1 MFNTVDLRVHINTK
15 YITKQ
20 VRINPEYPYKSQ
32 EIYLVEEKKKENDL
46 VLKLDFEMFILET
59 FKFLLKEENDKLIKP
74 YQIDYSRINT
84 QLVYDKIHALL
95 KLTEYSKILQIF
107 ENNQVIFEKTNF
119 EKSIVNVFMKKYNK
133 NFNNM
138 NDCINYMKLNN
149 K

>member
-74 YQIDYSRINT
+74 YQIDYCKINT
-84 QLVYDKIHALL
+84 QLVYDKIHSLL